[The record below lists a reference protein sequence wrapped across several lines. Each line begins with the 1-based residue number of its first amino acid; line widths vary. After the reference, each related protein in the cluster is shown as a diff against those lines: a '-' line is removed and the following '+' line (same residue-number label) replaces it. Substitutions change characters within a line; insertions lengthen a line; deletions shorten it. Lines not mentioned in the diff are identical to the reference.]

1 MAIARPIRMLGAACI
16 LLTLF
21 LVFQLNQSSDKPSS
35 KLVHGMTR
43 DPLLDRA
50 LPLPQFFKIQDST
63 TLRRKILIPSTATGE
78 PAGELWRSEDHDYS
92 PDSEKSART
101 NAALISLVRN
111 EELYELINTMRDLER
126 TWNSKFNYP
135 YIFFNDKPFSE
146 EFKQKTQAV
155 TKAKIQY
162 GTPARST

>member
-1 MAIARPIRMLGAACI
+1 MI
-16 LLTLF
+16 LTH
-21 LVFQLNQSSDKPSS
+21 S
-35 KLVHGMTR
+35 
-43 DPLLDRA
+43 
-50 LPLPQFFKIQDST
+50 I
-63 TLRRKILIPSTATGE
+63 ATGE
-78 PAGELWRSEDHDYS
+78 PAGELWRAEDHDYS

-111 EELYELINTMRDLER
+111 EELYELISTMRDLER
-126 TWNSKFNYP
+126 TWNNKFNYP

-162 GTPARST
+162 GTPDSLDHDWVIFRLRGEEEGKIPR

>member
-50 LPLPQFFKIQDST
+50 LPLPDFFKIHRSNHPMMAQDT
-63 TLRRKILIPSTATGE
+63 DTLNSHRRTS
-78 PAGELWRSEDHDYS
+78 R
-92 PDSEKSART
+92 
-101 NAALISLVRN
+101 
-111 EELYELINTMRDLER
+111 
-126 TWNSKFNYP
+126 
-135 YIFFNDKPFSE
+135 
-146 EFKQKTQAV
+146 
-155 TKAKIQY
+155 
-162 GTPARST
+162 